1 MNIIK
6 IGTKYVN
13 LDQVTSITIKDENNI
28 TVQGSDGFYCDVN
41 APSHEIEKLQEILDN
56 LSKFTKEHWED

>member
-13 LDQVTSITIKDENNI
+13 LNQVTSITIKDENNI

-41 APSHEIEKLQEILDN
+41 VPSYEIEKLQEILDN
-56 LSKFTKEHWED
+56 MSKATKEKWED